1 MKVLRD
7 FSILLLAAGCAGC
20 DPISK
25 TQVSIDSPTAMGMDC
40 ALRALGEGGLASQA
54 SEDQDMAVRAGEI
67 YMGLHARRDGYD
79 IYVSRVGKPHSCAE
93 IEQFAPYMRRAVKT
107 ISAQCSGTTSPKIAA
122 VLANTGCGIR
132 VDG

>member
-1 MKVLRD
+1 MRVFRN

-40 ALRALGEGGLASQA
+40 ALRALGEGGVDTKDSKN
-54 SEDQDMAVRAGEI
+54 QDVPVPAGEI
-67 YMGLHARRDGYD
+67 SMGLHARQDGYD
-79 IYVSRVGKPHSCAE
+79 IYVSKVGQPHSCVE
-93 IEQFAPYMRRAVKT
+93 IERFAPYMRRAVKS
-107 ISAQCSGTTSPKIAA
+107 ISAQCSGSTPPQITT
-122 VLANTGCGIR
+122 VLGNTGCKTR